1 MVRQERI
8 IVIEES
14 EELTVITTTGFHIAR
29 RMGEAVSRAYKGGM
43 SFTCGDGEKTIR
55 VLWKR

>member
-29 RMGEAVSRAYKGGM
+29 RMGEAVSRAYYSYSITGLNGPALP
-43 SFTCGDGEKTIR
+43 F
-55 VLWKR
+55 LWPFL